1 MTAVDVVIIGFAIV
15 FGLVGFARGF
25 FVGVLSLAGFVAGAW
40 LGTRFGPQ
48 LLSEGNESPYAP
60 LFGLFGAIIAGTI
73 LSAGAESIAGSLR
86 AGIRASGLGAIDGL
100 LGAALA
106 VALAL
111 GFAWVI
117 GVVIRQ
123 SPGASELR
131 RAVRDSVILDE
142 LNKHLPSDTLLK
154 ALARID
160 PFPRVDGPEVDV
172 GPPQSGVGADPD
184 VRRAGRSVVKI
195 LGEACG
201 LGVSGSG
208 WVAGDG
214 IVVTNAHVVAG
225 QDKTFVEPRGGRGR
239 LQARAIAFN
248 EKNDVAVL
256 RVPGLDLAPLPFA
269 REVKVSEPGAIQGY
283 PLAGPFQIRP
293 ARIGQTRVVISQDA
307 YGRGPVRRRITA
319 FRGRVQPGNSG
330 GPIVDVAGRV
340 SATVFAE
347 SVGGGPRG
355 GYAVPNATVRRV
367 LASARERVDTGPCA
381 G

>member
-1 MTAVDVVIIGFAIV
+1 MTVLDLVIVGFAAI
-15 FGLVGFARGF
+15 FAFIGFARGF

-40 LGTRFGPQ
+40 IGTRFGPQ
-48 LLSEGNESPYAP
+48 LLSDGNQSPYAP
-60 LFGLFGAIIAGTI
+60 FFGLFGAIIVGTI
-73 LSAGAESIAGSLR
+73 LSAGAESVAGPLR
-86 AGIRASGLGAIDGL
+86 AGIRGSGLGALDGL

-106 VALAL
+106 VVIAL
-111 GFAWVI
+111 GFAWVV
-117 GVVIRQ
+117 GVIIRQ
-123 SPGASELR
+123 SPGVSDLR
-131 RAVRDSVILDE
+131 RAVRQSVILDE
-142 LNKHLPSDTLLK
+142 LNERLPSDTLLK

-172 GPPQSGVGADPD
+172 GPPQSGSGADPD
-184 VRRAGRSVVKI
+184 VRRAGKSVVKI
-195 LGEACG
+195 LGNACG

-225 QDKTFVEPRGGRGR
+225 QDTTLVEPRGGRGR
-239 LQARAIAFN
+239 LQATAIAFDS
-248 EKNDVAVL
+248 KNDIAVL
-256 RVPGLDLAPLPFA
+256 RVPGLGLAPLQFA
-269 REVKVSEPGAIQGY
+269 REVKVSEPAAIEGF
-283 PLAGPFQIRP
+283 PLAGPFQIRS

-330 GPIVDVAGRV
+330 GPLVDVAGRV
-340 SATVFAE
+340 SGTIFAE

-367 LASARERVDTGPCA
+367 LAGAGERVGTGPCA